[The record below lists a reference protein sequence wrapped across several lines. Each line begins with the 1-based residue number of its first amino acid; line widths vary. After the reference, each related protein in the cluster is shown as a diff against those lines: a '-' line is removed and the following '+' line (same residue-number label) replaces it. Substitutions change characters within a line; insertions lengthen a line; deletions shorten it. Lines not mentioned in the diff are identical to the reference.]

1 MVWEAGKL
9 GGVEPDRLIV
19 TIDGPGASGKSSTAR
34 RVARALG
41 IPYVSSGMLYR
52 AAAWVALKE
61 GIDWAD
67 EDAVLAALGR
77 HRVELVP
84 SMEGDRVFVDGEDVT
99 PHLHTTEV
107 DRVVSPLARHPRV
120 RAWVNRRLRE
130 IPPPFVVDGRDMG
143 RAVFPE
149 APYKFFLWADP
160 RVRAERRARERGEDV
175 ATVEAEL
182 IARDRRDRAQTEP
195 APDAVYLDTSHLSLE
210 EVVERVVEA
219 IRRRDP

>member
-1 MVWEAGKL
+1 M
-9 GGVEPDRLIV
+9 EPDRLIV

-52 AAAWVALKE
+52 AAAWVAIQE
-61 GIDWAD
+61 GIDWTD
-67 EDAVLAALGR
+67 EDAVLAALAR

-84 SMEGDRVFVDGEDVT
+84 SMEGDRVYVDGEEVT
-99 PHLHTTEV
+99 ARLHTSQV

-149 APYKFFLWADP
+149 APFKFFLWADP
-160 RVRAERRARERGEDV
+160 RVRAERRARERGEDL
-175 ATVEAEL
+175 ARVEAEL
-182 IARDRRDRAQTEP
+182 RDRDRRDRAQTEP
-195 APDAVYLDTSHLSLE
+195 APDAVVLDTSRLPLD
-210 EVVERVVEA
+210 EVVARVVGVVRA
-219 IRRRDP
+219 RDP